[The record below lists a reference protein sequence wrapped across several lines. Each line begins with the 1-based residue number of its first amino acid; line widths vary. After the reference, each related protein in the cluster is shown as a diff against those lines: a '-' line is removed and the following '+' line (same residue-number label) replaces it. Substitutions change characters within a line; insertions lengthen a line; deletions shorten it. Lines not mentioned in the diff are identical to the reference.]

1 MTGEFPSGP
10 HERPLCGARK
20 RQPRYPGET
29 CARPAGWGTEH
40 PGFGRC
46 KLHGG
51 ATPYKHGLYS
61 RVVREFLLPSIRWKR
76 RRYDLQQLR
85 SALRG
90 LVPDPERRDELLRLI
105 LAEAGLEEEDRDG
118 GADRG

>member
-1 MTGEFPSGP
+1 MTASRPLAP
-10 HERPLCGARK
+10 LDRPLCSARK

-29 CARPAGWGTEH
+29 CARPAGWGTGH

-51 ATPYKHGLYS
+51 ATPYKHGMYS

-76 RRYDLQQLR
+76 RSYDLQQLCW
-85 SALRG
+85 ALRG
-90 LVPDPERRDELLRLI
+90 LVPDPERREELLRLI
-105 LAEAGLEEEDRDG
+105 LAEADLEEDRDG